1 MSGIDELKVLDA
13 KAATTK
19 TTQTY
24 QDSREF
30 TCEVIYE
37 RSRRL
42 KLEGSTRTFLIFLL
56 SIVLSIGA
64 ITSISLL
71 QYDEFFAFVN
81 DRQDYIFASQAYC
94 EKVSSA
100 DIDILSTSISGA
112 LILIYVVLYKR
123 RVFLRNRFK
132 YRNVGIPMM
141 ISMWKKDDR
150 FYSAIT
156 YGTIAFNVFNIV
168 RNSFNSSS
176 QKIIPFKDPSGVL
189 PLLVKIMQVFL
200 IGIRYYPV
208 LVAYRANS
216 FVICLLTAAYM
227 W

>member
-1 MSGIDELKVLDA
+1 MNVVDELKVLDVKVA
-13 KAATTK
+13 NKPAV
-19 TTQTY
+19 Y
-24 QDSREF
+24 QDSREY

-37 RSRRL
+37 RSRRK

-56 SIVLSIGA
+56 SIVLSVGA

-71 QYDEFFAFVN
+71 QYDEYFAYVN
-81 DRQDYIFASQAYC
+81 DRNDYIDSSQVYC
-94 EKVSSA
+94 KKISYA
-100 DIDILSTSISGA
+100 DIDILSTSIAGA
-112 LILIYVVLYKR
+112 LILLYVLLYKR
-123 RVFLRNRFK
+123 RIFLRNRFR

-168 RNSFNSSS
+168 RNSVSSSS
-176 QKIIPFKDPSGVL
+176 QKIIPFKDPSGIL
-189 PLLVKIMQVFL
+189 PLLVKISQVFL

-216 FVICLLTAAYM
+216 VVICLLTAGYM